1 MNNNDSHNVNDNIN
15 DNDNDNDNDNINDN
29 DAPAS
34 LPQGSVDLLGT
45 PIAQQ
50 LLTSTIPARVAFT
63 AADGTPRI
71 VPTWFHWTGTELVM
85 PTFVSAPHVR
95 HAAARITALKS
106 RPDVAITID
115 TDQSPPR
122 VLTVR
127 GRATITEQPGVV
139 AEYALAAR
147 RFLGDDAAAGY
158 LAMLDDPSTVMAR
171 ISIVPTWV
179 GLIDFQ
185 TRMPSALGGV
195 SEPA

>member
-1 MNNNDSHNVNDNIN
+1 MNDKDNHQDTN
-15 DNDNDNDNDNINDN
+15 GDNDNG
-29 DAPAS
+29 AKES
-34 LPQGSVDLLGT
+34 LPQGNVDLLRS

-95 HAAARITALKS
+95 HAAARIAALQA
-106 RPDVAITID
+106 RPAVAISID

-127 GRATITEQPGVV
+127 GTATITEHKGVV

-147 RFLGDDAAAGY
+147 RFLGDDAAVGY
-158 LAMLDDPSTVMAR
+158 LAMLDDPRTVMAR
-171 ISIVPTWV
+171 IAVVPAWV
-179 GLIDFQ
+179 GLIDFE
-185 TRMPSALGGV
+185 TRLPSALGGV
-195 SEPA
+195 GV

>member
-1 MNNNDSHNVNDNIN
+1 MNNNDNHNDSRNDNVNDSHNVNDRDI
-15 DNDNDNDNDNINDN
+15 

-34 LPQGSVDLLGT
+34 LPQGRVDLLQT
-45 PIAQQ
+45 PIARQ

-95 HAAARITALKS
+95 HAAARIAALKS

-115 TDQSPPR
+115 TDQSPPH

-171 ISIVPTWV
+171 IAVVPTWV